1 MKTVIWWEGMTI
13 LIVED
18 LNLLRGIFL
27 VEEMRLAVP

>member
-18 LNLLRGIFL
+18 LNLLGEIFL